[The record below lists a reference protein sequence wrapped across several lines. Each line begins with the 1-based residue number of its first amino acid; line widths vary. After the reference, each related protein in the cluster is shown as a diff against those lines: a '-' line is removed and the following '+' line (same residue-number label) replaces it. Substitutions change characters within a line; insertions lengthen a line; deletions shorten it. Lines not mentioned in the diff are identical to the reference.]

1 MLHSEARNPR
11 FVNILSYI
19 LLSFPVSY
27 ILVLGTFHN
36 LTAAKMAAIVF
47 SFYYIAHSVF
57 AVITGLALKKMKP
70 FAWHFY
76 VFHSFVMIVAQFV
89 ITYRYS
95 EAHIREIPLSLICI
109 TIFGLLAFLKLEL
122 RVPYFSPKIAWW
134 ESDPRYKISV
144 PVQMTSAD
152 HFYKGDIM
160 DISSSGCFIKTKDP
174 LKVDQSI
181 LIKFSLFDHKFE
193 CNGKV
198 VWRTESGVTHP
209 KGVGIKFNSLSKQC
223 QADLK
228 DTVKKLKSLSRKFKD
243 IRAEEKTDSIERK
256 VKALAAQK
264 KA

>member
-11 FVNILSYI
+11 FVNILAYI

-27 ILVLGTFHN
+27 ILVLGSFHN
-36 LTAAKMAAIVF
+36 LTASKMAAIVF
-47 SFYYIAHSVF
+47 SFYYILHSIF
-57 AVITGLALKKMKP
+57 AVFTGLALKKMKP

-95 EAHIREIPLSLICI
+95 EAHIREIPLSLICV
-109 TIFGLLAFLKLEL
+109 TILGLLVFLKLEL

-144 PVQMTSAD
+144 PVEMASAD

-160 DISSSGCFIKTKDP
+160 DISYTGCFIKTKDP

-209 KGVGIKFNSLSKQC
+209 KGVGIKFNSISKQS

-243 IRAEEKTDSIERK
+243 IRAEEKTNSIERK